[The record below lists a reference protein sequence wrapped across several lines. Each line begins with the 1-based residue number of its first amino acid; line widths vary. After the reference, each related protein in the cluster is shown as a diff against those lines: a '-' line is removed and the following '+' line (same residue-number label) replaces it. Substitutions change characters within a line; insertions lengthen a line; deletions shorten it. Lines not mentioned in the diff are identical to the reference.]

1 VNGIA
6 SFGGFCLCCN
16 PKEYLLSAERFWR
29 SPLLQYFLAFCF
41 YLNSLRWLPVH
52 LAGIMLYFI
61 PLVALFLSWLFLD
74 EQFTFLQ
81 VVGFIVTVLSVYFLN
96 RKYSD
101 E

>member
-1 VNGIA
+1 
-6 SFGGFCLCCN
+6 
-16 PKEYLLSAERFWR
+16 
-29 SPLLQYFLAFCF
+29 
-41 YLNSLRWLPVH
+41 
-52 LAGIMLYFI
+52 M